1 MRGSE
6 QRALTYYTVDPT
18 PQAHPV
24 HVLAPGRKSVDLFT
38 GPFDSPEAAREAFC
52 MYWGEK
58 GAARA
63 LDAAAFCTQCE
74 GLGIASYHVS
84 YLLLVSSPGQAVYA
98 SDRQGQTRRW
108 PTEAEAIAEVL
119 CLRLSTPNQTY
130 DVLEE
135 MTLGRTHAM
144 RCVCTFPGED
154 PAVNERLY
162 LADVLRSC
170 SIPSRDQRE
179 RLCLGALGLSGEAGE
194 VADLVKKHL
203 YQGHG
208 VDRRKLLNELGD
220 VLWSLMLL
228 CHILD
233 VSLEEVMR
241 DNSEKVRER
250 YPHGCEAACSLQREE
265 TNR

>member
-1 MRGSE
+1 MILPE

-38 GPFDSPEAAREAFC
+38 GPFGSPEAAREAFGT
-52 MYWGEK
+52 YWGDK
-58 GAARA
+58 GAATP
-63 LDAAAFCTQCE
+63 LDAAAFCTRCQR
-74 GLGIASYHVS
+74 LGIASYHVS
-84 YLLLVSSPGQAVYA
+84 YLLLVSSPGQTVYA
-98 SDRQGQTRRW
+98 SGCKGQTRRW

-144 RCVCTFPGED
+144 RFVCTFPGEE
-154 PAVNERLY
+154 PVVNERLY
-162 LADVLRSC
+162 LADVLCSC
-170 SIPSRDQRE
+170 SIPSQDQRK
-179 RLCLGALGLSGEAGE
+179 RLILGALGLGGEAGE

-208 VDRRKLLNELGD
+208 LDRRKLVNELGD
-220 VLWSLMLL
+220 VLWYFILL
-228 CHILD
+228 CHTLD

-241 DNSEKVRER
+241 GNSEKVRER
-250 YPHGCEAACSLQREE
+250 YPHGFEAARSLQREE